1 VRVLGFAFLASGGGD
16 FHPLVAA
23 AAGLRA
29 RGHDVQL
36 FCDAEGARLVAETG
50 IKTVVDE
57 EGWAAAERVDD
68 ELRPR
73 AQLGAPQARAPVA
86 EWLTRWTAALLP
98 ASVRAVK
105 QAVPDVLVSSTI
117 AAPLARDTAGETGT
131 AWCVV
136 NSTYDMARTPE
147 TAVAEWFAP
156 AFRAAPLVLHA
167 TDAVFADDGELAP
180 GREYVGPLF
189 WEPTAQLPSYLLEE
203 GPPWALVSVS
213 LAPQGDIALVP
224 AALKAISALGLRV
237 VATIG
242 EKNDPAAVGP
252 LPPGAHLEISL
263 SHAAVLERATLLVSH
278 AGHGSVSKAL
288 WYGVPMVLVPWGR
301 DQPGVALRAERL
313 GVARVVSPNDLDAL
327 PGAIAEVMTDD
338 WYRTNAAS
346 HASRIRRDDPI
357 RRACD
362 RIEAYVA
369 AAHQDLTTS
378 EWS

>member
-1 VRVLGFAFLASGGGD
+1 MRVLGIAFLASAGGD

-29 RGHDVQL
+29 RGHHVQL
-36 FCDAEGARLVAETG
+36 FCDPEGARLVVETG
-50 IKTVVDE
+50 IGTVVDE
-57 EGWAAAERVDD
+57 EGWAAAARVDD

-73 AQLGAPQARAPVA
+73 VQQGAPEERTRLVA
-86 EWLTRWTAALLP
+86 EWLDRRMNTVRP
-98 ASVRAVK
+98 AFVQAVK
-105 QAVPDVLVSSTI
+105 QARPDVLVSATL
-117 AAPLARDTAGETGT
+117 AAPIAWNAAGETGT

-136 NSTYDMARTPE
+136 NSTYDMARAPE
-147 TAVAEWFAP
+147 TPVAEWLAR
-156 AFRAAPLVLHA
+156 ALRAAPLVLHA
-167 TDAVFADDGELAP
+167 TDAVFDDGEPVP

-189 WEPTAQLPSYLLEE
+189 WEPSAPVPSYLLEE

-224 AALKAISALGLRV
+224 AALKAISALGLRG

-242 EKNDPAAVGP
+242 DKNDPAAVGP
-252 LPPGAHLEISL
+252 LPPGAHLENSL
-263 SHAAVLERATLLVSH
+263 SHAAVLERAALLVSH

-313 GVARVVSPNDLDAL
+313 GVARVVSPSDLDAL
-327 PGAIAEVMTDD
+327 PDAIADVLTDER
-338 WYRTNAAS
+338 YRTSAAS
-346 HASRIRRDDPI
+346 HASRIRSGDPLTL
-357 RRACD
+357 ACD

-369 AAHQDLTTS
+369 TAS
-378 EWS
+378 PW